1 MTKIKIGINGFGRI
15 GRIVLRASLT
25 SNDVEV
31 VHINDPFMD
40 IAYMAYCLK
49 YDSVHGRLNAK
60 IEHKSNGLLINDKF
74 IEVTAFR
81 SPSEITWGKSDVNV
95 VCECTGVFTITEK
108 AQEHL
113 KGGAKK
119 VIISAPAKDDTPM
132 YVYGVNHKEYKS
144 SQKVISN
151 ASCTTNCLAP
161 IMHYVNKEYGV
172 IEGLMTTVHA
182 TTATQ
187 QPVDAVVKGG
197 KNWRDGRS
205 ALANIIPSS
214 TGAAKAVGKV
224 IPELNGKLTGIA
236 FRVPVGDVSVV
247 DVVVRTKKKMTLED
261 FGNLMKKAA
270 NEYPNVIDFTS
281 EEVVSQDFVGDTHS
295 TIIDIKSCIQL
306 NDNFVKIVSWYDNE
320 TGYSNRLLDMAR
332 YIAIN

>member
-1 MTKIKIGINGFGRI
+1 MTTTKIGINGFGRI

-25 SNDVEV
+25 SKDVEV

-60 IEHKSNGLLINDKF
+60 VEHNSDGLLINGRLIK
-74 IEVTAFR
+74 VTACR
-81 SPSEITWGKSDVNV
+81 TPSEISWGTSNVNV
-95 VCECTGVFTITEK
+95 VCECTGVFTTTEK
-108 AQEHL
+108 AQAHL
-113 KGGAKK
+113 EGGAKK

-144 SQKVISN
+144 NQKVISN

-161 IMHYVNKEYGV
+161 IMHYVNKEYGI

-247 DVVVRTKKKMTLED
+247 DVVVRTQKKMTLENFKD
-261 FGNLMKKAA
+261 LMKKAA
-270 NEYPNVIDFTS
+270 KEYPSVIDFTS

-320 TGYSNRLLDMAR
+320 TGYSNRLLDMAHH
-332 YIAIN
+332 IGIN